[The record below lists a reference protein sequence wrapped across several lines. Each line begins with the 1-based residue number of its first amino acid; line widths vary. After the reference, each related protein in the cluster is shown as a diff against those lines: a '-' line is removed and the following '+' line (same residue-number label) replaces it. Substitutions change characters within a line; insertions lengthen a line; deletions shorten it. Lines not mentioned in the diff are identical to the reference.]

1 MCLDRIRFLFL
12 LLFIS
17 IEKQM
22 RLELLIYILT
32 QCWNFYIGSRDH
44 LNVLR
49 GSCFE
54 VTPLR
59 ERGIGGD
66 EWRDQGIDGRTQTHV
81 QSDKNTE
88 LWNIGGVEEAFTLTG
103 RRNIRIH
110 TLLIRQMFYWKQF
123 LNCSETVYIYRR
135 HNYVQLYVISTPTS
149 NDPTRAE
156 HWTSQPMC
164 MHKYTHTHYDM
175 HTRAYQDARIQNK
188 HKYTPLHAYMRSHA
202 KLQYIYMNA

>member
-1 MCLDRIRFLFL
+1 MSCG
-12 LLFIS
+12 
-17 IEKQM
+17 
-22 RLELLIYILT
+22 
-32 QCWNFYIGSRDH
+32 GSY
-44 LNVLR
+44 
-49 GSCFE
+49 FE

-123 LNCSETVYIYRR
+123 LSCSETVYIYRR
-135 HNYVQLYVISTPTS
+135 HNYVQLYVISTPTTQREPNTEPLS
-149 NDPTRAE
+149 LCAC
-156 HWTSQPMC
+156 TSI
-164 MHKYTHTHYDM
+164 HTHTLRHE
-175 HTRAYQDARIQNK
+175 HSCVSGCT
-188 HKYTPLHAYMRSHA
+188 YTKQTQIYTFTCLHA
-202 KLQYIYMNA
+202 

>member
-1 MCLDRIRFLFL
+1 MSCG
-12 LLFIS
+12 
-17 IEKQM
+17 
-22 RLELLIYILT
+22 
-32 QCWNFYIGSRDH
+32 GSY
-44 LNVLR
+44 
-49 GSCFE
+49 FE

-123 LNCSETVYIYRR
+123 LSCSETVYIYRR
-135 HNYVQLYVISTPTS
+135 HNYVQLYVISTPTTQREPNTEPLS
-149 NDPTRAE
+149 LCAC
-156 HWTSQPMC
+156 TSI
-164 MHKYTHTHYDM
+164 HTHTHTLR
-175 HTRAYQDARIQNK
+175 HAHSCVSGCT
-188 HKYTPLHAYMRSHA
+188 YTKQTQIYTFTCLHA
-202 KLQYIYMNA
+202 

>member
-1 MCLDRIRFLFL
+1 MSCG
-12 LLFIS
+12 
-17 IEKQM
+17 
-22 RLELLIYILT
+22 
-32 QCWNFYIGSRDH
+32 GSY
-44 LNVLR
+44 
-49 GSCFE
+49 FE

-123 LNCSETVYIYRR
+123 LSCSETVYIYRR
-135 HNYVQLYVISTPTS
+135 HNYVQLYVISTPTTQREPNTEPLS
-149 NDPTRAE
+149 LCAC
-156 HWTSQPMC
+156 TSI
-164 MHKYTHTHYDM
+164 HTHITTCTLVRIRM
-175 HTRAYQDARIQNK
+175 HVYKTNTNIHLYMLTCVVMQNCN
-188 HKYTPLHAYMRSHA
+188 T
-202 KLQYIYMNA
+202 YIWMHSYIHLCTN